1 MLYKEKLTKIEKN
14 VIGGYTITCVG
25 DERTFSYLPSRNGN
39 TISDK
44 IALKVLNKN
53 KKRFKIYSWL
63 DRKRR
68 EAILL
73 S

>member
-53 KKRFKIYSWL
+53 KKDSKFTVG
-63 DRKRR
+63 
-68 EAILL
+68 
-73 S
+73 